1 MKHSGSGGNGS
12 RVSVMRLTINHKPEE
27 AEIIVAKKEE
37 KKSGKV
43 NVELWR
49 FAQGLLV
56 TRARTSLFQVHHV
69 PFLGTFFNVE
79 IPHSFTFHYLLRL
92 PLRLLTRQG

>member
-1 MKHSGSGGNGS
+1 MSSVKNISFHPGTKQNCNERKHNILKRMKHSGSGGNGS

-43 NVELWR
+43 NVEL
-49 FAQGLLV
+49 
-56 TRARTSLFQVHHV
+56 
-69 PFLGTFFNVE
+69 
-79 IPHSFTFHYLLRL
+79 
-92 PLRLLTRQG
+92 